1 MAKQTLASQQL
12 ERAAKRLAEIEAKRT
27 GFKIPPARG
36 DVINTSIQSR
46 RKEGKGK
53 GAKTGGGK
61 STKKPKGKK
70 APAWVDPDKK
80 NGKTPKAKDETKDD
94 LTFVDDFGDTDT
106 GSDDYTFI
114 DDFGDTDTG
123 TGSDD
128 WTFVDDFGDTGTG
141 SDDWTFLDDS
151 GDTDWDDSG
160 GSSWSWD
167 DTGWKHGGRI
177 KKAKKAKAEARK
189 PRSRPAIRGRRRE
202 LKGS

>member
-1 MAKQTLASQQL
+1 MAKETLAAQQL

-36 DVINTSIQSR
+36 DVINTNIQSR

-80 NGKTPKAKDETKDD
+80 NGKTPKAKTPKAKDETK
-94 LTFVDDFGDTDT
+94 
-106 GSDDYTFI
+106 
-114 DDFGDTDTG
+114 
-123 TGSDD
+123 DD

-141 SDDWTFLDDS
+141 SDDWTFVDDW